1 MPKVRQ
7 LAAAALVACSF
18 ASAATLPVE
27 RLEGESI
34 SEDDTGLYSVENLYG
49 NDGMAPPSEG
59 DSDLGE
65 QVLLRPQPRIAP
77 IQFQA
82 DSFLFWTDNVSS
94 SDVNEESGW
103 FFGGS
108 LTTRWRQRL
117 NEHLLFDTYAY
128 QDAYFYDKSGL
139 DFQST
144 ELGAGLITNV
154 PSLGDLTIFAR
165 YEFLYLHADN
175 PFVTVANP
183 QSDFDSRFHRVRLGA
198 HKTLYSRT
206 NHVVGLSVN
215 SRWDFDATNGA
226 QRRRQIS
233 TRLGYTWAATSR
245 LNLSTYYRLSY
256 RDYLD
261 SHRKDWNH
269 LIGVELI
276 YSLNDWASIY
286 SSIHVGHNDSNIL
299 GRDYD
304 VVQGG
309 LGIGLR
315 ASF

>member
-7 LAAAALVACSF
+7 LAPAVLAACSL
-18 ASAATLPVE
+18 ASAAPPPIE

-34 SEDDTGLYSVENLYG
+34 SENDTGLYSEENLYG
-49 NDGMAPPSEG
+49 NDGMAPASEG

-65 QVLLRPQPRIAP
+65 QVLLRPQTGIAP
-77 IQFQA
+77 VHVRA
-82 DSFLFWTDNVSS
+82 DSFVFWTDNVTA
-94 SDVNEESGW
+94 SDVKEESGW

-117 NEHLLFDTYAY
+117 NSHLLFDSYAY

-144 ELGAGLITNV
+144 ELGAGLVANV
-154 PSLGDLTIFAR
+154 PSLGDLTVFAR

-175 PFVTVANP
+175 PFVTVLNP
-183 QSDFDSRFHRVRLGA
+183 QDDFDSRFHRVRLGA
-198 HKTLYSRT
+198 HKTLYSQT
-206 NHVVGLSVN
+206 NHLVGLSTN
-215 SRWDFDATNGA
+215 LRWDLDASSGA
-226 QRRRQIS
+226 QRRRQLS
-233 TRLGYTWAATSR
+233 ARLGYTWTATSR
-245 LNLSTYYRLSY
+245 LNLSTFYRLSY

-261 SHRKDWNH
+261 SHREDWNH
-269 LIGVELI
+269 LLGLEAI
-276 YSLNDWASIY
+276 YKINDWAQIY
-286 SSIHVGHNDSNIL
+286 SSIHVGHNESNIL

-304 VVQGG
+304 VIQGG